1 MQPQEQKRFYVTL
14 DRPDFERLAAEAQRE
29 RRDVRDQAAIVLAK
43 ALPSE
48 TKTAAPETATA

>member
-43 ALPSE
+43 ALPAE
-48 TKTAAPETATA
+48 TKTAPAAGA